1 MKQKIK
7 RKFDEIKLRLLEFA
21 EIQGIPKYQFYKKIS
36 IPQSNFGG
44 KSMES
49 SLSSAKISE
58 ILIIFPEI
66 NPDWLLL
73 GKGEM
78 LRQHQ
83 TSIPID
89 TNMTTLIEKIS
100 ELSQQIG
107 QLKAENEF
115 LKKENAHLENVVK
128 GVTATDV
135 SA

>member
-1 MKQKIK
+1 
-7 RKFDEIKLRLLEFA
+7 
-21 EIQGIPKYQFYKKIS
+21 
-36 IPQSNFGG
+36 
-44 KSMES
+44 
-49 SLSSAKISE
+49 
-58 ILIIFPEI
+58 
-66 NPDWLLL
+66 
-73 GKGEM
+73 M

>member
-58 ILIIFPEI
+58 ITR
-66 NPDWLLL
+66 
-73 GKGEM
+73 K
-78 LRQHQ
+78 RR
-83 TSIPID
+83 
-89 TNMTTLIEKIS
+89 
-100 ELSQQIG
+100 
-107 QLKAENEF
+107 
-115 LKKENAHLENVVK
+115 NA
-128 GVTATDV
+128 
-135 SA
+135 